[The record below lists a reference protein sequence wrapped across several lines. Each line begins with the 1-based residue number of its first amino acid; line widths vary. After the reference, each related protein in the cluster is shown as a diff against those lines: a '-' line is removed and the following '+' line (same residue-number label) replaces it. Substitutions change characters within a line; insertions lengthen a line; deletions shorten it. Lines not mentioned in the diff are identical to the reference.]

1 MVTDKQVRRLIQ
13 LLESGEKKN
22 VAAMKAGM
30 DEKTARKY
38 VKAAQLPRE
47 LKSEHTW
54 RTRKDPFEG
63 VWSEVKEKLELF
75 PGIEALTLFEWLQR
89 KHPGQFSDG
98 QLRTLQRRVKG
109 WKAFYGPGKEVFFPQ
124 EHHPGELSASD
135 FTHMESLGITIDG
148 QPFDHLL
155 YHFVLTYSNWETG
168 NVCFSESYESLSS
181 GLQNA
186 LWKLGGVPQ
195 MHRTDSL
202 SAAVNN
208 LNDREEF
215 TRRYTG
221 LLRHYGIKGSK
232 TQAGKG
238 NENGDVEQ
246 RHYRL
251 KRAIDQALML
261 RGSRDFKDRA
271 AYEEFLEWTFRQLNA
286 GRKTRLKEELQ
297 ILKRLPDRRLEDCRK
312 IQASVG
318 PSSTIRVQKNVYS
331 VHSRLIGEK
340 VEVRLYAEYLEVWY
354 AQRCLEK
361 IPRLRGES
369 KHRVNYRHIIDWLV
383 RKPGAFA
390 NYRYRSDLFPSSRFR
405 IAYDILNEQRPTQAD
420 KEYLKILHVA
430 AREDELGVNAILEKL
445 IDADETISADLV
457 EQMLQ
462 EEHHIE
468 QIHDPYIKAINLN
481 DYDALYDVRQVV
493 GL

>member
-13 LLESGEKKN
+13 LLESGEKKGI
-22 VAAMKAGM
+22 AAMKAGM

-38 VKAAQLPRE
+38 ARAGKLPKE
-47 LKSEHTW
+47 LKRKHTW
-54 RTRKDPFEG
+54 QTRKDPFEG
-63 VWSEVKEKLELF
+63 EWSEVEEKLKLF
-75 PGIEALTLFEWLQR
+75 PGLEALTLFEWL
-89 KHPGQFSDG
+89 KKKYPGRFSDG
-98 QLRTLQRRVKG
+98 QLRTMQRRVKG
-109 WKAFYGPGKEVFFPQ
+109 WKALYGPGKEVFFPQ
-124 EHHPGELSASD
+124 EHRPGELSESD
-135 FTHMESLGITIDG
+135 FTHMENLGVTIAC
-148 QPFDHLL
+148 QPFDHML

-195 MHRTDSL
+195 MLRTDSL

-215 TRRYTG
+215 TRRYTS
-221 LLRHYGIKGSK
+221 LLRHYSIKGSK

-246 RHYRL
+246 RHYRI
-251 KRAIDQALML
+251 KRAVDQALML

-271 AYEEFLEWTFRQLNA
+271 AYEKFLEWTFRQLNA
-286 GRKTRLKEELQ
+286 GRNKRFKEEIQVLR
-297 ILKRLPDRRLEDCRK
+297 RLPDRRLEDCRR
-312 IQASVG
+312 ILARVG

-354 AQRCLEK
+354 AQRCLER

-390 NYRYRSDLFPSSRFR
+390 NYRYRRDLFPTSRFR
-405 IAYDILNEQRPTQAD
+405 IVYDILKDQRPTRAD
-420 KEYLKILHVA
+420 KEYLKILHLA
-430 AREDELGVNAILEKL
+430 ARENELGVDTVLEKL
-445 IDADETISADLV
+445 IEANESISADLV
-457 EQMLQ
+457 EQILY
-462 EEHHIE
+462 EEHHDE
-468 QIHDPYIKAINLN
+468 EIHDPYIEAIDLS
-481 DYDALYDVRQVV
+481 DYDSLYENRQVV

>member
-1 MVTDKQVRRLIQ
+1 MVTDKQVRRLMK
-13 LLESGEKKN
+13 LLESGEKKG

-38 VKAAQLPRE
+38 VRTGKLPKDIKCKHR
-47 LKSEHTW
+47 W
-54 RTRKDPFEG
+54 RTRQDPFEG
-63 VWSEVKEKLELF
+63 VFSEVEEKLIMF
-75 PGIEALTLFEWLQR
+75 PGIEALTLFEWLKQR
-89 KHPGQFSDG
+89 YPGRFSDG

-109 WKAFYGPGKEVFFPQ
+109 WKALYGPGKEVFFPQ
-124 EHHPGELSASD
+124 EHQPGELSASD
-135 FTHMESLGITIDG
+135 FTHMGNLGITIAG

-168 NVCFSESYESLSS
+168 SVCFSESYESLSS
-181 GLQNA
+181 GLQDA
-186 LWKLGGVPQ
+186 LWKLGGVPR

-215 TRRYTG
+215 TRRYSG
-221 LLRHYGIKGSK
+221 LLRHYGMKGSK

-246 RHYRL
+246 RHYRV
-251 KRAIDQALML
+251 KQAVDQALML
-261 RGSRDFKDRA
+261 RGSRGFKDRA
-271 AYEEFLEWTFRQLNA
+271 AYEQFLEWTFRQLNA
-286 GRKTRLKEELQ
+286 GRKERFKEELQ
-297 ILKRLPDRRLEDCRK
+297 VLRRLPDRRLEDCRK

-354 AQRCLEK
+354 AQRCLER

-383 RKPGAFA
+383 RKPGAFE
-390 NYRYRSDLFPSSRFR
+390 NYRYRRDLFPTSRFR
-405 IAYDILNEQRPTQAD
+405 IVYDILKDQRPTRAD
-420 KEYLKILHVA
+420 KEYLKILHLA
-430 AREDELGVNAILEKL
+430 ARNNELGVDTVLERL
-445 IDADETISADLV
+445 IDANESISADLV
-457 EQMLQ
+457 EQMLYEEQHNQ
-462 EEHHIE
+462 E
-468 QIHDPYIKAINLN
+468 IHDPYIETIDLN
-481 DYDALYDVRQVV
+481 DYDALYENRQVV

>member
-38 VKAAQLPRE
+38 VKAAKLPRE
-47 LKSEHTW
+47 LKSEYRW

-63 VWSEVKEKLELF
+63 VWSGVKEKLELF

-89 KHPGQFSDG
+89 KHPGRFFDG

-261 RGSRDFKDRA
+261 RGSRDFKGRA
-271 AYEEFLEWTFRQLNA
+271 AYEEFLEWMFRQLNA

-430 AREDELGVNAILEKL
+430 AREDELGVNTVLEKL
-445 IDADETISADLV
+445 IDGNESISADLV
-457 EQMLQ
+457 ERMLQ

-481 DYDALYDVRQVV
+481 DYDALYDARQVV